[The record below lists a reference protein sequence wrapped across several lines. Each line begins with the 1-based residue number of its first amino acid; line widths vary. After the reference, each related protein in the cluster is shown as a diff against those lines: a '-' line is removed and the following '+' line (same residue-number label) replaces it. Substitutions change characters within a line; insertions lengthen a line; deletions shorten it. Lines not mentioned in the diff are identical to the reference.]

1 MPDQTDSS
9 SSAQQAPGDSFF
21 ILRDCR
27 ELFQRRLA
35 EIARQSGI
43 SSPSVIDAFSREIG
57 DAHDELASS
66 DQQDGFEQ
74 TNGLTA
80 SRITLVGN
88 DDLELDIRIGEIANR
103 LKGNERIGHWRV
115 QLRYMTLLQR
125 PKMTAENNPV
135 GLEPIS
141 RGLWAICRESG
152 NKLDQ
157 NLDQLDRFE
166 AKLLALL
173 PDVYVELNGVLERHR
188 VEPAQ
193 VKIVQ
198 RAGGA
203 KSPFQAGVGSSEGSG
218 GFGDVTGRNALSD
231 LQQALR
237 KQFGAEDLVPA
248 GGSGNV
254 TLDVSTIVMLNH
266 LMDQLRGLEL
276 RQLSSLDNDS
286 SADSGEKPRLHTIKS
301 KDLDLPLGKPAAFAL
316 DTLSLIF
323 ERIFAATAA
332 FMSAAPRP

>member
-1 MPDQTDSS
+1 M
-9 SSAQQAPGDSFF
+9 
-21 ILRDCR
+21 RDCR

-157 NLDQLDRFE
+157 NLDQLDRLE

-193 VKIVQ
+193 VKIV
-198 RAGGA
+198 
-203 KSPFQAGVGSSEGSG
+203 
-218 GFGDVTGRNALSD
+218 
-231 LQQALR
+231 
-237 KQFGAEDLVPA
+237 
-248 GGSGNV
+248 
-254 TLDVSTIVMLNH
+254 
-266 LMDQLRGLEL
+266 
-276 RQLSSLDNDS
+276 
-286 SADSGEKPRLHTIKS
+286 
-301 KDLDLPLGKPAAFAL
+301 
-316 DTLSLIF
+316 
-323 ERIFAATAA
+323 
-332 FMSAAPRP
+332 

>member
-1 MPDQTDSS
+1 
-9 SSAQQAPGDSFF
+9 
-21 ILRDCR
+21 
-27 ELFQRRLA
+27 
-35 EIARQSGI
+35 
-43 SSPSVIDAFSREIG
+43 
-57 DAHDELASS
+57 
-66 DQQDGFEQ
+66 
-74 TNGLTA
+74 
-80 SRITLVGN
+80 
-88 DDLELDIRIGEIANR
+88 
-103 LKGNERIGHWRV
+103 
-115 QLRYMTLLQR
+115 MTLLQR

-157 NLDQLDRFE
+157 NLDQLDRLE

-218 GFGDVTGRNALSD
+218 GLGGGIGRNALSD

-254 TLDVSTIVMLNH
+254 TLDVSTVVMLNH
-266 LMDQLRGLEL
+266 LMDQLRGQMCIRDRCRL
-276 RQLSSLDNDS
+276 RGGQIHWATRIVRRRSRRSACTWAWIPGRVILTTTSRPSCMRAGWIWATDAAANGLSSKLAKSASTGAPNACSTMRLAS
-286 SADSGEKPRLHTIKS
+286 SAGNAGT
-301 KDLDLPLGKPAAFAL
+301 
-316 DTLSLIF
+316 SLCN
-323 ERIFAATAA
+323 RA
-332 FMSAAPRP
+332 SASR